1 MEESRSSAAVVDP
14 PSPAGATRAAGLR
27 SNSNSSRSGSIRAD
41 GGWRRRA
48 GATSIFVVALAA
60 VLAASALAWQL
71 MGASVVVHFLVLLC
85 YGFVFLSL
93 GAFLVRPATTKQ
105 AVPKDPPASPS
116 SPLEV
121 SASSS
126 RGDGSI
132 GGGGAGDGSRGGG
145 NDDAAGNC
153 LVSANN
159 GDAVGGSTGVPSQV
173 HSSRTASPMH
183 WVGETVEGSLN
194 WLRGGVG
201 ASGSNGAGGRR
212 RSRSMGGP
220 LLLGTEGT
228 VSGAGSAATSPGGS
242 MGRGGNASP
251 TSGMRIGFGRAAA
264 EAALGRALPALGA
277 GIPQGQLAR
286 ARAWSRTFGSGGQ
299 GSPLP
304 LMAAAAGGS
313 GGLAIDAY
321 DGDDSVDG
329 DGGDG
334 GGGDRGMMRAGGGAG
349 GDWLVGAGMGDER

>member
-1 MEESRSSAAVVDP
+1 
-14 PSPAGATRAAGLR
+14 
-27 SNSNSSRSGSIRAD
+27 
-41 GGWRRRA
+41 
-48 GATSIFVVALAA
+48 
-60 VLAASALAWQL
+60 
-71 MGASVVVHFLVLLC
+71 
-85 YGFVFLSL
+85 
-93 GAFLVRPATTKQ
+93 
-105 AVPKDPPASPS
+105 
-116 SPLEV
+116 
-121 SASSS
+121 
-126 RGDGSI
+126 
-132 GGGGAGDGSRGGG
+132 
-145 NDDAAGNC
+145 
-153 LVSANN
+153 
-159 GDAVGGSTGVPSQV
+159 
-173 HSSRTASPMH
+173 
-183 WVGETVEGSLN
+183 
-194 WLRGGVG
+194 
-201 ASGSNGAGGRR
+201 
-212 RSRSMGGP
+212 MGGP

-304 LMAAAAGGS
+304 PMAAAAGAAGGS